1 MRDDDF
7 ESSEHISS
15 GEMDLDKT
23 TAREMLSVV
32 AHMFYTAPK
41 GSDPFLDIAFP
52 DEMGQN
58 CVMRMY
64 LVKHPDIYNTMH

>member
-1 MRDDDF
+1 MTD
-7 ESSEHISS
+7 EEYGSSKHTSS
-15 GEMDLDKT
+15 GEIDLDKT
-23 TAREMLSVV
+23 TARELLSVV

-64 LVKHPDIYNTMH
+64 LVKHPDVYNTIH

>member
-1 MRDDDF
+1 MRDD
-7 ESSEHISS
+7 EIQQTKHISS
-15 GEMDLDKT
+15 GEIDLDKT
-23 TAREMLSVV
+23 TARELLSVV

-64 LVKHPDIYNTMH
+64 LVKYPDVYNTIH

>member
-1 MRDDDF
+1 MRDD
-7 ESSEHISS
+7 EIQQTKHISS
-15 GEMDLDKT
+15 GEIDLDKT
-23 TAREMLSVV
+23 TARELLSVV

-52 DEMGQN
+52 DEMGQD